1 MLSQVT
7 AWPHISTGDL
17 LRRHIAEGTSTGQA
31 SADILRG
38 AYAPDHIVNS
48 LVAARMYDSDCR
60 RGVILDGYPRTVE
73 QCMELLPVLRR
84 LNLEPVLVRLNLDY
98 TEVGVRLQGRC
109 HCSTC
114 GAIYNLLHLPPRL
127 TGRCDECGG
136 GLIGREDDQADLLA
150 KRIEQH
156 LKLTAPVAQFLEA
169 SSVRVV
175 ELSAAEAPNRLLAAI
190 LTRLDPENPSEE
202 LP

>member
-1 MLSQVT
+1 
-7 AWPHISTGDL
+7 
-17 LRRHIAEGTSTGQA
+17 
-31 SADILRG
+31 
-38 AYAPDHIVNS
+38 
-48 LVAARMYDSDCR
+48 
-60 RGVILDGYPRTVE
+60 
-73 QCMELLPVLRR
+73 
-84 LNLEPVLVRLNLDY
+84 
-98 TEVGVRLQGRC
+98 
-109 HCSTC
+109 
-114 GAIYNLLHLPPRL
+114 
-127 TGRCDECGG
+127 
-136 GLIGREDDQADLLA
+136 LIGREDDQADLLA